1 MKKFESK
8 PLAPLTISSELGG
21 KSVTRIGWGAFQ
33 GCTSLISL
41 IVENSSLDLSKTGIP
56 DGAKVTVVGK

>member
-21 KSVTRIGWGAFQ
+21 KSVTSIGEDAFED
-33 GCTSLISL
+33 CDSLTSV
-41 IVENSSLDLSKTGIP
+41 IVENPSLDLSKTGIP
-56 DGAKVTVVGK
+56 NGAKVTVVGK

>member
-21 KSVTRIGWGAFQ
+21 KSVTSIGEDAFED
-33 GCTSLISL
+33 CESLTSV
-41 IVENSSLDLSKTGIP
+41 IVENPSLDLDDAGIP
-56 DGAKVTVVGK
+56 ESAKVTYVVK

>member
-33 GCTSLISL
+33 GCSSLTSV
-41 IVENSSLDLSKTGIP
+41 IVENPSLDLDDAGIP
-56 DGAKVTVVGK
+56 ESAKVTVVGK